1 MTADGCAVVLACEA
15 QRRHR
20 GVSPHEPWC
29 RGAAGPSRRTF
40 LAQQGRRRLVNP
52 KGEIGTTEDPETA
65 ARREF
70 AEELGPFATIG
81 PLRALGEVTQ
91 RGGKRVIA
99 FAGEGD
105 FDPAKHASNLF
116 RD

>member
-1 MTADGCAVVLACEA
+1 MVARSSSRARL
-15 QRRHR
+15 
-20 GVSPHEPWC
+20 S
-29 RGAAGPSRRTF
+29 AGIVAYRRTNHGVEV
-40 LAQQGRRRLVNP
+40 LLVHPGGPFWRNKDDGAWSIP